1 MTEEMRKKIGGRI
14 RKVRKA
20 GKLNRD
26 GERIMLSQDEL
37 GEKLGVSFQ
46 AVSSW
51 ESGKFVPDTEHLPA
65 LAKELDIPM
74 DMLFDGKDPEWK
86 LEKINFDTDHMFT
99 YVKTRAKGLGL
110 NKTLE
115 VMELLR
121 TAHAGQYRRSKTG
134 FACPYMVHPLTM
146 ACHALAMG
154 LEDDVIAACL
164 AHDMVEDSKGRV
176 TLADLPEGRVRE
188 AVRLVS
194 KNEYSQTEKDWM
206 DRYYHDIRENPLA
219 CLVKCIDRVNN
230 VAGMADDFSR
240 EKMICYLEE
249 TDRYYPALL
258 AVIKKET
265 EWNNAWWLLR
275 YQLLTT
281 KEAYKRLLGGRV

>member
-1 MTEEMRKKIGGRI
+1 MKL
-14 RKVRKA
+14 RKA
-20 GKLNRD
+20 GVITTIVVLILVIYAAVRLVSIHMQIESARAN
-26 GERIMLSQDEL
+26 QQEL
-37 GEKLGVSFQ
+37 AQQ
-46 AVSSW
+46 AEAMETSNA
-51 ESGKFVPDTEHLPA
+51 EMEYA
-65 LAKELDIPM
+65 LENSED
-74 DMLFDGKDPEWK
+74 
-86 LEKINFDTDHMFT
+86 
-99 YVKTRAKGLGL
+99 
-110 NKTLE
+110 
-115 VMELLR
+115 
-121 TAHAGQYRRSKTG
+121 
-134 FACPYMVHPLTM
+134 
-146 ACHALAMG
+146 
-154 LEDDVIAACL
+154 DDVIAACL

-176 TLADLPEGRVRE
+176 TLTDLPEGRVRE